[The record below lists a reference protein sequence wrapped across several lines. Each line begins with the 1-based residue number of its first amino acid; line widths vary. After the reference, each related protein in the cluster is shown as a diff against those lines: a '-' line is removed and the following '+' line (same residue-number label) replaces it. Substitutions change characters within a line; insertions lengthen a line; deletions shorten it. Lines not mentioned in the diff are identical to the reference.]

1 MQSKGK
7 YPDDFVGL
15 IGKQFADEYSRED
28 VLKHKNKLQDEGF
41 ASKTVDT
48 RMVAVVTFF
57 NRWLKIKLRLEAK
70 DWPETDDNDPEP

>member
-1 MQSKGK
+1 MGK
-7 YPDDFVGL
+7 RKY
-15 IGKQFADEYSRED
+15 
-28 VLKHKNKLQDEGF
+28 KNKLQDEGF

>member
-1 MQSKGK
+1 ML
-7 YPDDFVGL
+7 DDFVGL
-15 IGKQFADEYSRED
+15 IGKTVCLTNYSRED
-28 VLKHKNKLQDEGF
+28 VLKYKNKLQDEG
-41 ASKTVDT
+41 AGGKTIDT